1 MGLLSNMIKQSQLKE
16 GDHIYC
22 YRRAHTYSHHGIY
35 MGDDRVIHFTRTKT
49 KKVSLIRTVFGRQP
63 CEKCGYNP
71 NEENGVVQTCLTC
84 FLKHHR
90 LFRFEYN
97 AGFSERI
104 LKKSGTCSAV
114 SSDMAKKVTERAKDM
129 LNSDNQFGEYHL
141 IDNNC
146 ECFAFYCTTGLRRTM
161 QGNAFKDAIESVY
174 KTLMSGEHHSLKD
187 ISESLLRGFIEKKI
201 RRVIDERDRPR
212 SEITNN
218 DDDHDDDDGS
228 DQDRSD

>member
-1 MGLLSNMIKQSQLKE
+1 MLLSVLWAICSGLGMVIRNQL
-16 GDHIYC
+16 
-22 YRRAHTYSHHGIY
+22 GIALASETWPLD
-35 MGDDRVIHFTRTKT
+35 GCFIPEVAKVLAIHND
-49 KKVSLIRTVFGRQP
+49 LIQCISF
-63 CEKCGYNP
+63 
-71 NEENGVVQTCLTC
+71 
-84 FLKHHR
+84 R

-187 ISESLLRGFIEKKI
+187 ISESLLR
-201 RRVIDERDRPR
+201 
-212 SEITNN
+212 
-218 DDDHDDDDGS
+218 

>member
-146 ECFAFYCTTGLRRTM
+146 ECFAFYCTTGLRKTM
-161 QGNAFKDAIESVY
+161 QGNAFKDAIESGSNKQISTKRINIIGEKRIQRHTEMRINLPDCHGCLKRSFLV
-174 KTLMSGEHHSLKD
+174 TLTSFLVAR
-187 ISESLLRGFIEKKI
+187 L
-201 RRVIDERDRPR
+201 DR
-212 SEITNN
+212 
-218 DDDHDDDDGS
+218 
-228 DQDRSD
+228 